1 MLSSSLWGGCRGT
14 YSIKS
19 NYRVPSLCH
28 RLGCSGVS
36 AHLAKARQDREGE
49 IQMKATP
56 TQRILLSVMVG
67 AFMCLVLAVAQQVLR
82 IY

>member
-1 MLSSSLWGGCRGT
+1 
-14 YSIKS
+14 
-19 NYRVPSLCH
+19 
-28 RLGCSGVS
+28 
-36 AHLAKARQDREGE
+36 
-49 IQMKATP
+49 MKTTR